1 MKRLL
6 GLTLALVLVLA
17 VAAAAAAKTVIFTDA
32 HGGDFVSKPEKLKY
46 SNADTGHQ
54 GTLKVKDLHWKN
66 WGSDKATSSSAT
78 VKLCS
83 DAAGCFTTEDASAK
97 AKKRQELDSIGY
109 YRKLVV
115 YFGQNAIKFSL
126 PTP

>member
-1 MKRLL
+1 MKLI
-6 GLTLALVLVLA
+6 ALVAATVLLVTA
-17 VAAAAAAKTVIFTDA
+17 PAALAKTVIFTDA

-46 SNADTGHQ
+46 SNEDTGGQ
-54 GTLKVKDLHWKN
+54 GLLKVKNLGWSN
-66 WGSDKATSSSAT
+66 WGDGKATSPAT
-78 VKLCS
+78 VKLCNA
-83 DAAGCFTTEDASAK
+83 DGNECFTTSDASVK

-109 YRKLVV
+109 YTKLVV

>member
-1 MKRLL
+1 MVPATKRQLN
-6 GLTLALVLVLA
+6 AEVLSAA
-17 VAAAAAAKTVIFTDA
+17 VAAARTVIFTES

-46 SNADTGHQ
+46 SNADTDHQ
-54 GTLKVKDLHWKN
+54 GTLKVKDLHWQN
-66 WGSDKATSSSAT
+66 WGSGKATSPAE

-83 DAAGCFTTEDASAK
+83 NAGGCFTTEDASAK

>member
-1 MKRLL
+1 MKTIA
-6 GLTLALVLVLA
+6 LT
-17 VAAAAAAKTVIFTDA
+17 AAAFLLIAAPAALAKTVIFTDA

-46 SNADTGHQ
+46 SAQETD
-54 GTLKVKDLHWKN
+54 GTSSVKAKDLSWKN
-66 WGSDKATSSSAT
+66 WGHSKATSAAT
-78 VKLCS
+78 VKICS
-83 DAAGCFTTEDASAK
+83 ESGGCFTTSDASVK
-97 AKKRQELDSIGY
+97 AKKRQELDTIGY

>member
-1 MKRLL
+1 MKTVA
-6 GLTLALVLVLA
+6 LT
-17 VAAAAAAKTVIFTDA
+17 AAAVLLIAAPAALAKTVIFTDA

-46 SNADTGHQ
+46 SDSETGGQ
-54 GTLKVKDLHWKN
+54 GSVKIKDLGWSHW
-66 WGSDKATSSSAT
+66 GDGKATSPAK

-83 DAAGCFTTEDASAK
+83 DQGGCFTTTDASVK
-97 AKKRQELDSIGY
+97 AKKRQVLDTIGY